1 MVFSNIGD
9 EGEIAAQPRPARPRI
24 LLVDDDVTFGKIM
37 KKMASKLDLPLHYVS
52 SANELLHLSR
62 QEFDVGIFDYDL
74 GTITGVQLSDIVEK
88 YLGKIPVLLV
98 SSYGRIENKK
108 WPRVVQGFVPK
119 SQGFH
124 AILAEACKMFEDS
137 LAAKQAEDVSLN

>member
-9 EGEIAAQPRPARPRI
+9 EGEVSSQPMPARPRI

-52 SANELLHLSR
+52 SANELVHLTG

-98 SSYGRIENKK
+98 SSYSRIENKK
-108 WPRVVQGFVPK
+108 WPRVVHGFIPK

-124 AILAEACKMFEDS
+124 AILAEACKVFEDN
-137 LAAKQAEDVSLN
+137 LTAKEAEGVSLN

>member
-9 EGEIAAQPRPARPRI
+9 GGEVSAQQQALRPRI

-52 SANELLHLSR
+52 SANELIHLPKDN
-62 QEFDVGIFDYDL
+62 FDVGIFDYDL

-88 YLGKIPVLLV
+88 YIGKIPVLLV
-98 SSYGRIENKK
+98 SSYGRIENRK
-108 WPRVVQGFVPK
+108 WPGLVQGFIPK

-124 AILAEACKMFEDS
+124 AILAEACKMHEDN
-137 LAAKQAEDVSLN
+137 LGKQTEDVSLN